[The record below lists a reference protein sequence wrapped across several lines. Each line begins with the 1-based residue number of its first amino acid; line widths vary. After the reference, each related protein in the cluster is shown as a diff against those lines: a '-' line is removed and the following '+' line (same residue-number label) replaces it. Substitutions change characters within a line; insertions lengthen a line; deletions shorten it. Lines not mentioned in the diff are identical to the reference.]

1 MMLEKFKDER
11 FIKKILLI
19 FLVLQPFLDCYLL
32 YTDEVIKFFHFS
44 PTTIIRFLIIGIL
57 GILVFFNR
65 DNKDTRKPILI
76 YGGVILIYTIIHILA
91 TCNLNIETFSSFKFS
106 LSEEV
111 FYMAR
116 MILPIIIIYM
126 VYNLHV
132 TKEELIKLFLTVTLI
147 SSLIIIIMNL
157 FNISLTSYGGNNQ
170 IGGNIFEWFSS
181 NRPNSK
187 ELASKGWFNSA
198 NQISALFMML
208 LPIVIYSV
216 YDKFS
221 IKRIVIL
228 CMCLLSMIML
238 GTRVS
243 TIGWILVYVVMSFI
257 YLFFCFII
265 KNIKFELKPFISIV
279 IIGILFGFLFQYSPL
294 VNTSEKI
301 DQAALDAYTKD
312 KQIKEEDMTVEEYL
326 PFLAINEE
334 FYKQLYPYDEHKEFW
349 YHVAKEVPYYKRG
362 GNRNAQTL
370 ITYDINSNFKN
381 FTSPLFGLS
390 YSRFRNA
397 KIYMEKDFFVH
408 YYTIGII
415 GVILF
420 LSPYIIILIYKLY
433 QMLFVDR
440 KLFNFYNI
448 MLLASLTLPLGVSFM
463 SGHVV
468 DELIVS
474 LYMGFIAG
482 FILKN
487 IKPNIKQENL

>member
-1 MMLEKFKDER
+1 MIEKLKDKE

-32 YTDEVIKFFHFS
+32 YTDEVMNIFHFS

-57 GILVFFNR
+57 GILVFFNK
-65 DNKDTRKPILI
+65 DNKNTRKPILI
-76 YGGVILIYTIIHILA
+76 YGIVVLIYTIIHILS
-91 TCNLNIETFSSFKFS
+91 TYSFSIEQFPSFKFS
-106 LSEEV
+106 ISEEV
-111 FYMAR
+111 FYIAR
-116 MILPIIIIYM
+116 MLLPIIIIYM
-126 VYNLHV
+126 IYNLHV
-132 TKEELIKLFLTVTLI
+132 TKEEFIKLFLTVTLI
-147 SSLIIIIMNL
+147 SSLIIIIMNI
-157 FNISLTSYGGNNQ
+157 FNISLTSYGGNNH
-170 IGGNIFEWFSS
+170 ISGNIFEWFSA
-181 NRPNSK
+181 NRPDSK

-243 TIGWILVYVVMSFI
+243 TIGWILVYIVMSLI

-265 KNIKFELKPFISIV
+265 KNIKFELKPFVSIV
-279 IIGILFGFLFQYSPL
+279 VIGMIFGFLFFYSPL

-312 KQIKEEDMTVEEYL
+312 KQIKIEDMTVEEYL

-334 FYKQLYPYDEHKEFW
+334 FYTQLYPYDEHKEFW

-381 FTSPLFGLS
+381 LTSPLFGLS
-390 YSRFRNA
+390 YSRFRSA
-397 KIYMEKDFFVH
+397 KIYMEKDFLVH
-408 YYTIGII
+408 YYTIGILGI
-415 GVILF
+415 VL
-420 LSPYIIILIYKLY
+420 LLCPYIIILIYKLI
-433 QMLFVDR
+433 QIIFIDK

-448 MLLASLTLPLGVSFM
+448 MLLASLFLPIAVSFM

-474 LYMGFIAG
+474 LYIGFIAG

-487 IKPNIKQENL
+487 IKPNIKQENI

>member
-1 MMLEKFKDER
+1 MVEKLKDEK
-11 FIKKILLI
+11 FIKKLLLI

-32 YTDEVIKFFHFS
+32 YTDDVIKFFHFS
-44 PTTIIRFLIIGIL
+44 PTTIIRFLMVGIL
-57 GILVFFNR
+57 FILVFFN
-65 DNKDTRKPILI
+65 KDSKETRKPILI
-76 YGGVILIYTIIHILA
+76 YSGVILVYIIIHIL
-91 TCNLNIETFSSFKFS
+91 TTYDFDIGIFPSFKFS
-106 LSEEV
+106 ISEEV
-111 FYMAR
+111 FYIAR
-116 MILPIIIIYM
+116 MILPMIIIYM

-132 TKEELIKLFLTVTLI
+132 TKEEFIKLFLSVTLI

-170 IGGNIFEWFSS
+170 IGGNIFEWFSA

-208 LPIVIYSV
+208 LPIVIYSI
-216 YDKFS
+216 YDKFN
-221 IKRIVIL
+221 IKRIFIL

-243 TIGWILVYVVMSFI
+243 TIGWILVYVAMILI

-265 KNIKFELKPFISIV
+265 KNIKFEFKPFLCIL
-279 IIGILFGFLFQYSPL
+279 IIGICYGFLFQYSPL

-301 DQAALDAYTKD
+301 DQEALDAYTKD
-312 KQIKEEDMTVEEYL
+312 KQIKEEEMTVEEYL
-326 PFLAINEE
+326 PFLAINKIYYTE
-334 FYKQLYPYDEHKEFW
+334 LYPYKDHKAFW
-349 YHVAKEVPYYKRG
+349 YHVAREVPYYKRG

-381 FTSPLFGLS
+381 VISPLFGLS
-390 YSRFRNA
+390 YSRFRSA
-397 KIYMEKDFFVH
+397 QIYMEKDFFVH

-415 GVILF
+415 GIIL
-420 LSPYIIILIYKLY
+420 LLCPYFIILIYKLIH
-433 QMLFVDR
+433 MLFIDR
-440 KLFNFYNI
+440 KNFNFYNV
-448 MLLASLTLPLGVSFM
+448 MLLASLFLPIAVSFL

-474 LYMGFIAG
+474 LYIGFIAAI
-482 FILKN
+482 ILKN
-487 IKPNIKQENL
+487 IKPNINQKNI

>member
-1 MMLEKFKDER
+1 MIEKLKDKE

-32 YTDEVIKFFHFS
+32 YTDEVMNIFHFS

-57 GILVFFNR
+57 GILVFFNK
-65 DNKDTRKPILI
+65 DNKNTRKPILI
-76 YGGVILIYTIIHILA
+76 YGIVILIYTIIHILS
-91 TCNLNIETFSSFKFS
+91 TYSFSIEQFPSFKFS
-106 LSEEV
+106 ISEEV
-111 FYMAR
+111 FYIAR
-116 MILPIIIIYM
+116 MLLPIIIIYM
-126 VYNLHV
+126 IYNLHV
-132 TKEELIKLFLTVTLI
+132 TKEEFIKLFLTVTLI
-147 SSLIIIIMNL
+147 SSLIIIIMNI
-157 FNISLTSYGGNNQ
+157 FNISLTSYGGNNH
-170 IGGNIFEWFSS
+170 ISGNIFEWFSA
-181 NRPNSK
+181 NRPDSK

-208 LPIVIYSV
+208 LSIVIYSV

-243 TIGWILVYVVMSFI
+243 TIGWILVYIVMSLI

-265 KNIKFELKPFISIV
+265 KNIKFELKPFVSIV
-279 IIGILFGFLFQYSPL
+279 VIGMIFGFLFFYSPL

-312 KQIKEEDMTVEEYL
+312 KQIKIEDMTVEEYL

-334 FYKQLYPYDEHKEFW
+334 FYTQLYPYDEHKEFW

-381 FTSPLFGLS
+381 LTSPLFGLS
-390 YSRFRNA
+390 YSRFRSA
-397 KIYMEKDFFVH
+397 KIYMEKDFLVH
-408 YYTIGII
+408 YYTIGILGI
-415 GVILF
+415 VL
-420 LSPYIIILIYKLY
+420 LLCPYIIILIYKLI
-433 QMLFVDR
+433 QIIFIDK

-448 MLLASLTLPLGVSFM
+448 MLLASLFLPIAVSFM

-474 LYMGFIAG
+474 LYVGFIAG
-482 FILKN
+482 IILEN
-487 IKPNIKQENL
+487 IKPNIKQENI